1 MYDPTWI
8 YAWEIF
14 ISSNRDIKFLYVDR
28 WIYKKYSYSL
38 YRILYKKILRR
49 LSVFLPL
56 SD

>member
-1 MYDPTWI
+1 MYDPTWM

-38 YRILYKKILRR
+38 YRILHKKILRR